1 MPFLKF
7 DFDPMRLRSRK
18 TESVATYLE
27 LSRTVETSPN
37 TVNVVS
43 PSLDS
48 AMLLAR
54 KLSALPEVGRAVTL
68 ESFVPEGQASKLALI
83 DDAHT
88 LLEPSL
94 NPFDIAAPPTDAELI
109 RKIHETEQKLRK
121 AGRVVADPSGIA
133 MTGLADVLEQL
144 ARGSAELRSRA
155 GAALLAGFPT
165 ALTQVNASLKAQP
178 ITLNSLPRDLQR
190 QWVSPQGHALIQ
202 IFPSRQLSNP
212 LVTAHFVRAVQSV
225 APSVSGVA
233 VDIVESG
240 QTILQAFF
248 AAGLLSAIAILALL
262 FFALRH
268 LLWVVMAVTPVL
280 LSGLLLF
287 GTCVALGMDMNLEN
301 MIAFPLLLGIGV
313 AFNIYFI
320 VAWRGG
326 SRGLLNSSLTRAIVF
341 SALTTGAAFASL
353 SLSSHPGTASMGA
366 LLLIALFWILATTL
380 IFLPALLSAST
391 GRGRGVA

>member
-1 MPFLKF
+1 M
-7 DFDPMRLRSRK
+7 
-18 TESVATYLE
+18 
-27 LSRTVETSPN
+27 
-37 TVNVVS
+37 
-43 PSLDS
+43 
-48 AMLLAR
+48 
-54 KLSALPEVGRAVTL
+54 
-68 ESFVPEGQASKLALI
+68 
-83 DDAHT
+83 
-88 LLEPSL
+88 
-94 NPFDIAAPPTDAELI
+94 
-109 RKIHETEQKLRK
+109 
-121 AGRVVADPSGIA
+121 AD
-133 MTGLADVLEQL
+133 
-144 ARGSAELRSRA
+144 
-155 GAALLAGFPT
+155 FPT
-165 ALTQVNASLKAQP
+165 ALTQVNASLTAQP
-178 ITLNSLPRDLQR
+178 ITLNSLPRDLRR

-202 IFPSRQLSNP
+202 IFPSHQLSNP
-212 LVTAHFVRAVQSV
+212 LVTAHFVRAVQSI

-287 GTCVALGMDMNLEN
+287 GTCVALGMDVNLEN

-326 SRGLLNSSLTRAIVF
+326 ARGLLNSSLTKAIVF

-391 GRGRGVA
+391 GRSRAVA